1 MHKHLNSRFLIVLL
15 AFSSPAPY
23 AADAAPERSGKTER
37 RTVVA
42 PLVVSNPSF
51 GNGGGV
57 SALYFYRPD
66 DAGDGPPSFVGLTGA
81 YSDTDSYF
89 LGLGVQ
95 SFRRDD
101 TFRLSYGGAY
111 GHIEN
116 ELDVDGLPEVRFQT
130 EVAAAS
136 LRTQWRVR
144 GNLFLGVKASVVDV
158 QYTPGNEASRAYFQQ
173 FGVEDSFAG
182 STGAVTT
189 YDSRDNTRYP
199 HSGSL
204 SEVSLTTHP
213 HWLGGDDSYFV
224 ASAETNRFLPVGDR
238 KVLALRGYWRFTPGG
253 TPFSGLSTLG
263 RRSDLRGYTSGEHV
277 ARNLLSTQAEYRWML
292 NDRWGLV
299 GFFGVAR
306 LYDGGIHEGENFSSG
321 GVGVR
326 LRLHQANR
334 VNLRVDFAWGEDDE
348 DGFYVSLREAF

>member
-1 MHKHLNSRFLIVLL
+1 M
-15 AFSSPAPY
+15 
-23 AADAAPERSGKTER
+23 
-37 RTVVA
+37 VA

-57 SALYFYRPD
+57 SALYFYRPE
-66 DAGDGPPSFVGLTGA
+66 DAGQAPPSFVGLTGA

-101 TFRLSYGGAY
+101 TLRLRYGGAF

-116 ELDVDGLPEVRFQT
+116 ELDVAGLPEVRFET
-130 EVAAAS
+130 DVAAAF

-144 GNLFLGVKASVVDV
+144 GDLFLGVKASVVDV
-158 QYTPGNEASRAYFQQ
+158 RYTPGNDASRAYFEQ
-173 FGVEDSFAG
+173 FEVEDSFAG
-182 STGAVTT
+182 STGAVAT

-199 HSGSL
+199 HFGWL
-204 SEVSLTTHP
+204 SEASLTTHP
-213 HWLGGDDSYFV
+213 QWLGGDDSYYV

-253 TPFSGLSTLG
+253 TPFIGLSTLG
-263 RRSDLRGYTSGEHV
+263 RRSDLRGYTSGENV

-306 LYDGGIHEGENFSSG
+306 LYDGGIDEGENFSSG

-334 VNLRVDFAWGEDDE
+334 VNLRVDFAWGENDE